1 MNKLITLILIILN
14 TGVFAQNQIAKDI
27 LDKLSAKNKSY
38 QNIVVDFDFIL
49 ENKNQNIKEI
59 QQGTLTLASEKF
71 RLKIDNQI
79 IINNGETQWV
89 YLDNMNE
96 VQIMDHDPED
106 KMMSPNKLFTIYEE
120 GYKYAYIGAE
130 SKQGKRLQIIELF
143 PKESREFIKVNLAV
157 NAAKNE
163 IDRITIHDKNGGTY
177 TYLVTSFNINTT
189 IEPFTFK
196 ISDYPNIEVIDL
208 R

>member
-1 MNKLITLILIILN
+1 MPCEQDSAGAKKKEEKGRKERNAGRPFWKCRATILSLW
-14 TGVFAQNQIAKDI
+14 
-27 LDKLSAKNKSY
+27 
-38 QNIVVDFDFIL
+38 
-49 ENKNQNIKEI
+49 
-59 QQGTLTLASEKF
+59 
-71 RLKIDNQI
+71 RLFQVMCSMC
-79 IINNGETQWV
+79 E
-89 YLDNMNE
+89 
-96 VQIMDHDPED
+96 
-106 KMMSPNKLFTIYEE
+106 
-120 GYKYAYIGAE
+120 A
-130 SKQGKRLQIIELF
+130 KQGKRLQIIELF